1 MRACVVVVLFL
12 AWIALV
18 VDLVSA
24 MSTNSASTGS
34 APPVTMAST
43 TSTETTTST
52 PAVPAHSFDT
62 SAQSYSDNVTR
73 FTVLY
78 AVDLIRASLKQMSQA
93 KTILEVGCGA
103 GAFGLAYLGCF
114 PRGIEGQTV
123 ICTDVSPNMVS
134 TAEQVVNAKLP
145 PAYQTR
151 FVFQVADGSN
161 LEDFPDDSCDVLA
174 SVFGVFLI
182 PDRAAALRECRRV
195 LKKGGGGLLATTAWT
210 TTGHNQEL
218 QDSGFG
224 ANLHDALGMMRV
236 LPPGTPLE
244 DRVPQPMPPLIQDW
258 FDRDKID
265 EMLKDEENR
274 FQDVCVHRSVH
285 SIVFGSVDELWTA
298 YTKSSPHGAAVA
310 DQDAAQV
317 QYARKALGT
326 WVAPD
331 GNEDGPL
338 FIQAA
343 ANLVLA
349 T

>member
-1 MRACVVVVLFL
+1 MRACVAVVLFL
-12 AWIALV
+12 AWIALVV

-34 APPVTMAST
+34 APPVTMAS
-43 TSTETTTST
+43 TTTST

-103 GAFGLAYLGCF
+103 GAFGLAYLSCF
-114 PRGIEGQTV
+114 PTGIAGQTV
-123 ICTDVSPNMVS
+123 ICTDVSPNMVRV
-134 TAEQVVNAKLP
+134 AEQVVAARLP

-161 LEDFPDDSCDVLA
+161 LEDFADDSCDVLA

-182 PDRAAALRECRRV
+182 PDRNAALRECRRV
-195 LKKGGGGLLATTAWT
+195 LKKDGGGLLATTAWT

-258 FDRDKID
+258 FDRNKID

-274 FQDVCVHRSVH
+274 FQDVRVHRSVH
-285 SIVFGSVDELWTA
+285 SIVYGSVDELWTA

-310 DQDAAQV
+310 DQDAEQV
-317 QYARKALGT
+317 EYARKALGA

-331 GNEDGPL
+331 GNEAGPL